1 MRVDCMRLLKKLLRI
16 TNLTNPVNDNY
27 LKKKYIKN
35 HDKKVKVINLRD
47 SKISSRLGWQQQ
59 VKY

>member
-1 MRVDCMRLLKKLLRI
+1 MRLLKKLLRI